1 MDYVFNYANYIHPR
15 GFVNDLGSSSTHE
28 TAKFCNSFIDW
39 LLHTKCHSSIDII
52 GLVSLASCHNLVTKW
67 TNNIRYDSKV
77 TANMSNTG
85 DSGSGNGPGQPAPPP
100 KIPFFEKVKAFPKW
114 LVTMVFI
121 FLALGTVGLAIN
133 SLGLHTV
140 SVATLGNIPNLTF
153 TMKTEGLQT
162 LGFLASL
169 GAIVGGIVTFFI
181 ICARAIG
188 IFFHVHADYEPKAE
202 LKAEIKKKMR
212 SLRIVSAIITG
223 ILSSVIILI
232 GAGVLYV
239 FTGVD
244 ALNLNSFISLF
255 ASTHYLAIVVAVIII
270 AATGWCL
277 KYFMNT
283 IEGLAEKI
291 HGYVPKPLKKLF

>member
-1 MDYVFNYANYIHPR
+1 M
-15 GFVNDLGSSSTHE
+15 SSSE
-28 TAKFCNSFIDW
+28 D
-39 LLHTKCHSSIDII
+39 SS
-52 GLVSLASCHNLVTKW
+52 A
-67 TNNIRYDSKV
+67 
-77 TANMSNTG
+77 
-85 DSGSGNGPGQPAPPP
+85 GNDPGQPPTPPA
-100 KIPFFEKVKAFPKW
+100 KTPFFEKVKAFPKW
-114 LVTMVFI
+114 LVTMAFI
-121 FLALGTVGLAIN
+121 FMAIGVVGLVVN

-140 SVATLGNIPNLTF
+140 SVATLGNIPNLTY
-153 TMKTEGLQT
+153 TMKTQGLQT
-162 LGFLASL
+162 LGFLACL

-188 IFFHVHADYEPKAE
+188 IFFHVHADYETKAE

-244 ALNLNSFISLF
+244 AFNLNSFISLF
-255 ASTHYLAIVVAVIII
+255 ASTHYLAIIIAVIII
-270 AATGWCL
+270 ATTGWCL
-277 KYFMNT
+277 KYFMST
-283 IEGLAEKI
+283 IEGLSEKI

>member
-1 MDYVFNYANYIHPR
+1 
-15 GFVNDLGSSSTHE
+15 
-28 TAKFCNSFIDW
+28 
-39 LLHTKCHSSIDII
+39 
-52 GLVSLASCHNLVTKW
+52 
-67 TNNIRYDSKV
+67 
-77 TANMSNTG
+77 MSNTG
-85 DSGSGNGPGQPAPPP
+85 EDSSSGNGPGQPSTPP
-100 KIPFFEKVKAFPKW
+100 KTPFFEKVKAFPKW

-121 FLALGTVGLAIN
+121 FLALGIVGLVAN
-133 SLGLHTV
+133 SFGLHTV

-255 ASTHYLAIVVAVIII
+255 ASSHYLAIAIALVII
-270 AATGWCL
+270 ASTGWCL

-283 IEGLAEKI
+283 IEGLSEKI